1 MLRIAIG
8 HSADIDQA
16 RAVSEA
22 VEQAK
27 RQLGAADAKAG
38 ILFCTADLDHAA
50 VLAQV
55 DDAFPDTPIIG
66 CTTAGEASP
75 ALGFQDD
82 SVLLLLF
89 SSPDV
94 RFATALVRAP
104 SKDPQAAASLAAEEL
119 RRKLKGDSPR
129 LCFLFGDSLHGDPEL
144 VISALADALGEELPI
159 IGGAAASYPPG
170 EQRPY
175 LFFGRE
181 THEDA
186 AVALAL
192 SGPLELTT
200 AIETSWHPIGKTGRI
215 TATDGKTV
223 HCIDD
228 APALDFY
235 RSTLGADAYLFLG
248 APMAVLDA
256 QGGMKV
262 RSPISFDD
270 AQRSID
276 VVGGVAE
283 GDRVRLAFATVDDV
297 HRGANALIE
306 RTLDTFPEGD
316 APALVFFCS
325 CAARKMFL
333 ALDVRTE
340 FEQLQGKVGQSVPVV
355 GFYAYG
361 EIGPLERG
369 GASKFHNQSIVSV
382 ALR

>member
-1 MLRIAIG
+1 MLHVAIG
-8 HSADIDQA
+8 HSADIDQE
-16 RAVSEA
+16 RAVAETI
-22 VEQAK
+22 ERAK
-27 RQLGAADAKAG
+27 RQLGAAEAEAG
-38 ILFCTADLDHAA
+38 ILFSAAALDLPA
-50 VLAQV
+50 VLAQIGG
-55 DDAFPDTPIIG
+55 AFPDTPIVG

-82 SVLLLLF
+82 SVLLILF
-89 SSPDV
+89 SSPDI
-94 RFATALVRAP
+94 RFATALIHSPA
-104 SKDPQAAASLAAEEL
+104 KDPKKAAEAAKEL
-119 RRKLKGDSPR
+119 RRQLGGESPH
-129 LCFLFGDSLHGDPEL
+129 LCFLFGSSMQGDPEL
-144 VISALADALGEELPI
+144 VISALAEGFGKEVPI

-170 EQRPY
+170 EHQPC
-175 LFFGRE
+175 LFYGRE
-181 THEDA
+181 IYDDA

-200 AIETSWHPIGKTGRI
+200 AIETSWHPIGKIGQI
-215 TATDGKTV
+215 TSTDGHTV

-256 QGGMKV
+256 EGGMKV
-262 RSPISFDD
+262 RSPITFDD
-270 AQRSID
+270 EQRSID

-283 GDRVRLAFATVDDV
+283 GDRVQLAFATVDDV

-306 RTLDTFPEGD
+306 RTLESFPAGD

-333 ALDVRTE
+333 ALDVSTE
-340 FEQLQGKVGQSVPVV
+340 FEQLQSKVGQSVPVV

>member
-1 MLRIAIG
+1 MLRVAIG
-8 HSADIDQA
+8 HSADIDQD

-22 VEQAK
+22 IEQAK
-27 RQLGAADAKAG
+27 RKLGGAEAKAG
-38 ILFCTADLDHAA
+38 ILFSASALDHPA
-50 VLAQV
+50 VLAEV
-55 DDAFPDTPIIG
+55 GRAFPDTPIVG

-89 SSPDV
+89 SSTDI
-94 RFATALVRAP
+94 RFAAALIPTP
-104 SKDPQAAASLAAEEL
+104 SKDPKNAAAAAEDL
-119 RRKLKGDSPR
+119 RRQLGGESPR
-129 LCFLFGDSLHGDPEL
+129 LCFLFGSSMQGDPER
-144 VISALADALGEELPI
+144 VISALAEGFGKEVPI
-159 IGGAAASYPPG
+159 IGGAAACYPPG
-170 EQRPY
+170 EQHPY

-181 THEDA
+181 TYEDA

-200 AIETSWHPIGKTGRI
+200 AIETSWHPIGKTGEI
-215 TATDGKTV
+215 TSTDGHRV

-256 QGGMKV
+256 DGGMKV

-270 AQRSID
+270 EQRSID
-276 VVGGVAE
+276 VAGGVAE
-283 GDRVRLAFATVDDV
+283 GDRVQLAFATVDDV

-306 RTLDTFPEGD
+306 RTLESFPQGA

-325 CAARKMFL
+325 CAVRKMFL
-333 ALDVRTE
+333 ALDVSTE